1 MDSGFGYFATHDS
14 VRPDALARLVEQ
26 RGHQALLFT
35 EHTHI
40 PVPVGRGVPA
50 DERGGDLPRRYWH
63 TYDPF
68 VASMAAGLATTR
80 LRVGTGICLV
90 PQHEPIG
97 LAKTVA
103 SVDDLT
109 GGRFEF
115 GVGAGWNAP
124 ETANHGVDFR
134 RRFGVMREHIEA
146 MRTIWTRPEASYH
159 GEHVSFD
166 PIWSWPKPAQR
177 PHPPILVGGT
187 GRRVFE
193 RVLAYGDA
201 WLPNYGPG
209 VLDRTAELFRLAEE
223 EGRPV
228 EVMLLSVPS
237 DPRVLEECEKAGVSR
252 VMAWLPSAGLG
263 RIERAMDAFEEA
275 LADYRGE

>member
-1 MDSGFGYFATHDS
+1 MDSGFGYFATHDA
-14 VRPDALARLVEQ
+14 VRPAALARLVEE

-40 PVPVGRGVPA
+40 PVPPEGGVPR
-50 DERGGDLPRRYWH
+50 DQMGGDLPRRYWH
-63 TYDPF
+63 TYDPIT
-68 VASMAAGLATTR
+68 ACMAAGMATTR

-97 LAKTVA
+97 LAKSVA

-115 GVGAGWNAP
+115 GVGAGWNVR
-124 ETANHGVDFR
+124 EIANHGVDPA
-134 RRFGVMREHIEA
+134 RRFAVMREHMDA
-146 MRTIWTRPEASYH
+146 MRAIWTQAEASYH
-159 GEHVSFD
+159 GEFVSFD

-177 PHPPILVGGT
+177 PYPPILVGGA
-187 GRRVFE
+187 GKRVFD

-201 WLPNYGPG
+201 WMPNYGPG
-209 VLDRTAELFRLAEE
+209 VLERAAELFRLAEE
-223 EGRPV
+223 AGRRV
-228 EVMLLSVPS
+228 EVMLLSVPA
-237 DPRVLEECEKAGVSR
+237 DPRVMEACDRAGVRR
-252 VMAWLPSAGLG
+252 VMAWLPSAGLD
-263 RIERAMDAFEEA
+263 RVERAMDAFEGA